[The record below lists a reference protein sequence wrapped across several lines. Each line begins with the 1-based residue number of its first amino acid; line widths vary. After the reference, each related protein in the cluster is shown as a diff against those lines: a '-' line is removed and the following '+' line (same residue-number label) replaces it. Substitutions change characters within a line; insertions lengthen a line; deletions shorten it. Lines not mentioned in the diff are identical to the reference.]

1 MKRYILISL
10 ALVSMTVAA
19 QSKFG
24 YVSYSSILK
33 ALPEYNIVST
43 QLDELQAKYEAEITR
58 SDREFNIKYA
68 EFIEEQSKFP
78 DNIRIKRHKEL
89 MELMEKSM
97 AFKDEINNAMREAR
111 REMMQPLRNK
121 IDEALQELCEDGG
134 YDYIL
139 NTDDR
144 AYVAINPKHGK
155 DVTEKLKKALTSAQE

>member
-1 MKRYILISL
+1 MKRYLLISL
-10 ALVSMTVAA
+10 TLVSMTVAA

-33 ALPEYNIVST
+33 ALPEYSIVST
-43 QLDELQAKYEAEITR
+43 QLDELQAKYDAEITR

-78 DNIRIKRHKEL
+78 DNIRVKRHKEL

-97 AFKDEINNAMREAR
+97 AFKDEINSAMREAR
-111 REMMQPLRNK
+111 REMLQPLRAK
-121 IDEALQELCEDGG
+121 IDEALLAVCVEGG

-139 NTDDR
+139 NTDDH

-155 DVTEKLKKALTSAQE
+155 DVTAKLKKALNIEE

>member
-33 ALPEYNIVST
+33 ALPEYNIVNT
-43 QLDELQAKYEAEITR
+43 QLDELQAKYESEITR

-68 EFIEEQSKFP
+68 EFIEEQSKIP

-97 AFKDEINNAMREAR
+97 AFKDEINSAMREAR
-111 REMMQPLRNK
+111 REMMQPLRDK
-121 IDEALQELCEDGG
+121 VDAALQELCVEEG

-144 AYVAINPKHGK
+144 AYVAINPKQGK
-155 DVTEKLKKALTSAQE
+155 DVTEKIKKALKIED

>member
-1 MKRYILISL
+1 MKRYILILL

-24 YVSYSSILK
+24 YVSYGEILK
-33 ALPEYNIVST
+33 ALPEYSLVST
-43 QLDELQAKYEAEITR
+43 HLDELQAKYEAEVER
-58 SDREFNIKYA
+58 ADREFNQKYA

-78 DNIRIKRHKEL
+78 DNIRMKRHKEL

-111 REMMQPLRNK
+111 REMLKPLRDK
-121 IDEALQELCEDGG
+121 IDEALQQLCEDEG

-139 NTDDR
+139 DTDES
-144 AYVAINPKHGK
+144 AYVAINPKQGK
-155 DVTEKLKKALTSAQE
+155 DVTDKLKSALNIE

>member
-1 MKRYILISL
+1 MKRYILILL

-24 YVSYSSILK
+24 YVSYGEILK
-33 ALPEYNIVST
+33 ALPEYSLVST
-43 QLDELQAKYEAEITR
+43 HLDELQAKYEAEVER
-58 SDREFNIKYA
+58 ADREFNQKYA

-78 DNIRIKRHKEL
+78 DNIRMKRHKEL

-111 REMMQPLRNK
+111 REMLKPLRDK
-121 IDEALQELCEDGG
+121 IDEALQQLCEDEG

-139 NTDDR
+139 DTDER
-144 AYVAINPKHGK
+144 AYVAINPKRGK
-155 DVTEKLKKALTSAQE
+155 DVTNKIKSALNIE

>member
-1 MKRYILISL
+1 MKRYLLISL

-33 ALPEYNIVST
+33 ALPEYSIVST
-43 QLDELQAKYEAEITR
+43 QLDELQAKYDAEITR

-78 DNIRIKRHKEL
+78 DNIRVKRHMEL

-97 AFKDEINNAMREAR
+97 AFKDEINSAMREAR
-111 REMMQPLRNK
+111 REMLQPLRAK
-121 IDEALQELCEDGG
+121 IDEALLAVCVEGG

-139 NTDDR
+139 NTDDH

-155 DVTEKLKKALTSAQE
+155 DVTAKLKKALNIEE

>member
-1 MKRYILISL
+1 MKRYILILL

-24 YVSYSSILK
+24 YVSYGEILK
-33 ALPEYNIVST
+33 ALPEYSLVST
-43 QLDELQAKYEAEITR
+43 HLDELQAKYEAEVER
-58 SDREFNIKYA
+58 ADREFNQKYA

-78 DNIRIKRHKEL
+78 DNIRMKRHKEL

-111 REMMQPLRNK
+111 REMLKPLRDK
-121 IDEALQELCEDGG
+121 IDEALQQLCEDEG

-139 NTDDR
+139 DTDES
-144 AYVAINPKHGK
+144 AYVAINPKRGK
-155 DVTEKLKKALTSAQE
+155 DVTDKLKSALNIE